1 MKYNELDKEYYVM
14 SMDGANNH
22 PILAW
27 GKTRMSP
34 FLKAKPVDESQFELP
49 LKLIFDEP
57 YPAQYEMADLLMLAT
72 IFGVSEQFKT
82 LFEDMGIYGVQF
94 VSAEIESNKG
104 NIIKGHSAL
113 HIWNKLSAID
123 KNNYIGGEPDMFDT
137 ILDLE
142 KFSLDATLI
151 ESIPLE
157 KRLIFGLLEKKTIIL
172 VHKTVYEAIISANL
186 TGIRFFRVDEWD
198 KNAMFG

>member
-22 PILAW
+22 PMLAW
-27 GKTRMSP
+27 GKTKIGP
-34 FLKAKPVDESQFELP
+34 FLKAKPIDENQYELP
-49 LKLIFDEP
+49 LNLLFSEP

-72 IFGVSEQFKT
+72 LFCISEQFKK
-82 LFEDMGIYGVQF
+82 LFDDMGIYGVQF
-94 VSAEIESNKG
+94 VPAEVKSNKG
-104 NIIKGHSAL
+104 EIIKGHSVF
-113 HIWNKLSAID
+113 HVWNKLEAID
-123 KNNYIGGEPDMFDT
+123 KDNYIGGEPDMFNT

-142 KFSLDATLI
+142 KFSLDVTLM

-172 VHKTVYEAIISANL
+172 VHKTVYEAITAANL

-198 KNAMFG
+198 EDAMFS